1 MKKHFLSLM
10 LLSLLLHPAAA
21 QFREDF
27 DGATPAFTSQGLP
40 GWNAVTGDGTALF
53 TQRIDSGV
61 ATLRLDARHDKR
73 NIWYAFVH
81 RDASGPL
88 NLKNLAKPGYGLRIA
103 ARVKPS
109 HGPRRVNLY
118 LKSLASGDEFLR
130 EFDLPAAGQWHEI
143 SMTTGPFRHEAGKS
157 LLGQVSFMDW
167 GNTGVYE
174 LAVDYLRVDVVKL
187 AQAGPDKGQPLPYR
201 PPLADAA
208 QFGLEIPVAADV
220 TVDRQYPDVN
230 LAAWAADGGADGPL
244 LAVDGSRMALLR
256 WDLSAL
262 KGKQVKGPGQFEFYA
277 QSVYRLAQ
285 NPKDFGEVRIC
296 EVLGGTPD
304 WPEEGTT
311 LENLLGGRPEAE
323 VFNEQTI
330 VDVAVTPGPDGK
342 TTVTISQPVLQ
353 RLVDGRTKGLV
364 IKPLGA
370 ISAVLRDADA
380 EGGKYAAR
388 LRLNAE

>member
-1 MKKHFLSLM
+1 MKNPFLSVI
-10 LLSLLLHPAAA
+10 LLLLLQPAAA

-27 DGATPAFTSQGLP
+27 NAATPAFVSQGIP
-40 GWNAVTGDGTALF
+40 GWNAKTGDGTGIF
-53 TQRIDSGV
+53 TQRIENGV
-61 ATLRLDARHDKR
+61 ATLRLDARPDKR
-73 NIWYAFVH
+73 NIWWAFMH

-88 NLKNLAKPGYGLRIA
+88 DLKNLSKPGYGLRIT

-118 LKSLASGDEFLR
+118 LKSQSSEDDFLR
-130 EFDLPAAGQWHEI
+130 EFDLPVANQWYEI
-143 SMTTGPFRHEAGKS
+143 SMTTGAFRHAAGRP

-174 LAVDYLRVDVVKL
+174 LAVDYLQVDVVKL
-187 AQAGPDKGQPLPYR
+187 AQAGPDKGLPLPYR

-220 TVDRQYPDVN
+220 TLDRQYADVN
-230 LAAWAADGGADGPL
+230 LAAWVADGTAGGPL

-262 KGKQVKGPGQFEFYA
+262 KGKKVKGPGQFEFYA

-296 EVLGGTPD
+296 EVLGGKPG
-304 WPEEGTT
+304 WSEESIT
-311 LENLLGGRPEAE
+311 LDGLLEGQPEAA

-353 RLVDGRTKGLV
+353 RLVDGTTKGLV

-380 EGGKYAAR
+380 DGGKYAAR

>member
-1 MKKHFLSLM
+1 MKNPFLSVI
-10 LLSLLLHPAAA
+10 LLLLLHPAAA

-27 DGATPAFTSQGLP
+27 NAATPAFVSQGIP
-40 GWNAVTGDGTALF
+40 GWNAKTGDGTGIF
-53 TQRIDSGV
+53 TQRIENGV
-61 ATLRLDARHDKR
+61 ATLRLDARQDKR
-73 NIWYAFVH
+73 NIWWAFLH

-88 NLKNLAKPGYGLRIA
+88 DLKNLSKPGYGLRIT

-118 LKSLASGDEFLR
+118 LKSQSSEDDFLR
-130 EFDLPAAGQWHEI
+130 EFDLPTAGQWYEI
-143 SMTTGPFRHEAGKS
+143 SMTTGTFRHAAGRP

-174 LAVDYLRVDVVKL
+174 LAVDYLQVDVVKL
-187 AQAGPDKGQPLPYR
+187 DRAGPDKGQPLPYR

-208 QFGLEIPVAADV
+208 QFGLEMPVAADV
-220 TVDRQYPDVN
+220 TLDRQYADVN
-230 LAAWAADGGADGPL
+230 LAAWVADGTAGGPL
-244 LAVDGSRMALLR
+244 LAVDGSRVALLR

-262 KGKQVKGPGQFEFYA
+262 KGKKVKGQGQFEFYA

-296 EVLGGTPD
+296 EVLGGPPG
-304 WPEEGTT
+304 WSEESIT
-311 LENLLGGRPEAE
+311 LDGFLAGQPEAA

-353 RLVDGRTKGLV
+353 RLVDGTTKGLV

-380 EGGKYAAR
+380 DGGRYAAR
-388 LRLNAE
+388 LRLNVE

>member
-1 MKKHFLSLM
+1 MKNHFFSVILPLF
-10 LLSLLLHPAAA
+10 LLHPATA

-27 DGATPAFTSQGLP
+27 NAATPAFTSQGLP
-40 GWNAVTGDGTALF
+40 GWNAITGDGTGIF
-53 TQRIDSGV
+53 TQRIENGA
-61 ATLRLDARHDKR
+61 ATLRLDARPDKR
-73 NIWYAFVH
+73 NIWYAFIH

-88 NLKNLAKPGYGLRIA
+88 NLKNLGKPGYGLRIT

-118 LKSLASGDEFLR
+118 LKSQSSDDDFLR
-130 EFDLPAAGQWHEI
+130 EFDLPVADEWYEI
-143 SMTTGPFRHEAGKS
+143 SMTTANFRHTAGRP

-174 LAVDYLRVDVVKL
+174 LAVDYLQVDVVKL
-187 AQAGPDKGQPLPYR
+187 SQASPDQGQPLPYR

-230 LAAWAADGGADGPL
+230 LAAWVADGGANGPL
-244 LAVDGSRMALLR
+244 LAVDGSRIALLR
-256 WDLSAL
+256 WDLSSL
-262 KGKQVKGPGQFEFYA
+262 KGKKVKGPGQFEFYA

-304 WPEEGTT
+304 WTEDRIT
-311 LENLLGGRPEAE
+311 LENLLQGRPEAE

-330 VDVAVTPGPDGK
+330 VDVAVTPGPGGK
-342 TTVTISQPVLQ
+342 TVVTISQPVLQ

-380 EGGKYAAR
+380 DEGKYAAR

>member
-1 MKKHFLSLM
+1 MKNLSLCVL
-10 LLSLLLHPAAA
+10 LLSLLLPPAAA

-27 DGATPAFTSQGLP
+27 DAATPGFTSQGLP

-61 ATLRLDARHDKR
+61 ATLRLDARPDKR

-88 NLKNLAKPGYGLRIA
+88 NLKNLARPGYGLRIT

-130 EFDLPAAGQWHEI
+130 EFDLPAAGQWYEI
-143 SMTTGPFRHEAGKS
+143 SMTTGPFRHQAGKS

-167 GNTGVYE
+167 GNTAVYE

-187 AQAGPDKGQPLPYR
+187 AQAGPDQGQPLPYR

-208 QFGLEIPVAADV
+208 GFGLEIPVAADV

-230 LAAWAADGGADGPL
+230 LAPWVADGAADGPL

-277 QSVYRLAQ
+277 RSVYRLAQ
-285 NPKDFGEVRIC
+285 NPKDFGEVRIS
-296 EVLGGTPD
+296 EILGGTPD
-304 WPEEGTT
+304 WPEESIT
-311 LENLLGGRPEAE
+311 LEGLLGGRPEAE

-330 VDVAVTPGPDGK
+330 VDVAVTPGPGGK
-342 TTVTISQPVLQ
+342 TIVTISQPVLQ

-364 IKPLGA
+364 IRPLGA

-380 EGGKYAAR
+380 AGGRYAAR
-388 LRLNAE
+388 LRLNVE

>member
-1 MKKHFLSLM
+1 MKSR
-10 LLSLLLHPAAA
+10 LLSLLLLLFPLHPAAA

-27 DGATPAFTSQGLP
+27 DAATPAFASQGLP
-40 GWNAVTGDGTALF
+40 GWNAVTGDGTGIF
-53 TQRIDSGV
+53 TQRIQNGA
-61 ATLRLDARHDKR
+61 ATLRLDARQDKR
-73 NIWYAFVH
+73 NIWYAFIH

-88 NLKNLAKPGYGLRIA
+88 NLKNLGRPGYGLRIT

-118 LKSLASGDEFLR
+118 LKSLASDDEFLR
-130 EFDLPAAGQWHEI
+130 EFDLPVANQWYEI
-143 SMTTGPFRHEAGKS
+143 SMTTGTFRHEAGRP

-174 LAVDYLRVDVVKL
+174 LAVDYLQVDVVQL
-187 AQAGPDKGQPLPYR
+187 SQAGPDKGRPLPYR

-230 LAAWAADGGADGPL
+230 LAAWVADGTAGPL
-244 LAVDGSRMALLR
+244 LAVDGSRVALLR

-262 KGKQVKGPGQFEFYA
+262 KGKKVKGPGQFEFYA
-277 QSVYRLAQ
+277 HSVYRLAQ

-296 EVLGGTPD
+296 EVMGGTPG
-304 WPEEGTT
+304 WPEESIT
-311 LENLLGGRPEAE
+311 LEGLLGGRPEAE

-342 TTVTISQPVLQ
+342 TTVTLSQPVLQ
-353 RLVDGRTKGLV
+353 RLVDGTTKGLV
-364 IKPLGA
+364 IRPLGA

-380 EGGKYAAR
+380 AGGRYAAR
-388 LRLNAE
+388 LRLNVE

>member
-1 MKKHFLSLM
+1 MKNHFLSVI
-10 LLSLLLHPAAA
+10 LLLFLLHPAVA

-27 DGATPAFTSQGLP
+27 EAATPEFTSQGIP
-40 GWNAVTGDGTALF
+40 GWNAKTGDGTGIF
-53 TQRIDSGV
+53 TQRIADGV
-61 ATLRLDARHDKR
+61 ATLRLDARRDKR

-88 NLKNLAKPGYGLRIA
+88 NLDHLGKPGYGLRIA

-118 LKSLASGDEFLR
+118 LKSLASGDDFLR
-130 EFDLPAAGQWHEI
+130 EFDLPAASQWYEI
-143 SMTTGPFRHEAGKS
+143 SMTTGSFRHTAGKS

-174 LAVDYLRVDVVKL
+174 LAVDYLQVDVVEL
-187 AQAGPDKGQPLPYR
+187 AKAGPDKGLPLPYR

-208 QFGLEIPVAADV
+208 LFGLEIPVAADV
-220 TVDRQYPDVN
+220 TVDRQYADVN
-230 LAAWAADGGADGPL
+230 LAAWVADGAAGGPL

-256 WDLSAL
+256 WDFSAL
-262 KGKQVKGPGQFEFYA
+262 KGKKVKGPGQFEFYA

-296 EVLGGTPD
+296 EVLGGKPD
-304 WPEEGTT
+304 WPEASIT
-311 LENLLGGRPEAE
+311 LEGLLGGRPEAD

-364 IKPLGA
+364 IRPLGA

-380 EGGKYAAR
+380 DGGKYAAR
-388 LRLNAE
+388 LRLNVE

>member
-1 MKKHFLSLM
+1 MKKYV
-10 LLSLLLHPAAA
+10 LLVILLLVLLRPTAA

-27 DGATPAFTSQGLP
+27 EAATPDFKAQGIP
-40 GWNAVTGDGTALF
+40 GWNAVTGDGTGIF
-53 TQRIDSGV
+53 TQRIGDGV
-61 ATLRLDARHDKR
+61 ATLRLDARQDKR
-73 NIWYAFVH
+73 NIWYAFIQ
-81 RDASGPL
+81 RDAGGVL
-88 NLKNLAKPGYGLRIA
+88 NLPQLSKPGYGLRIT

-118 LKSLASGDEFLR
+118 LKSLTSGDDFLR
-130 EFDLPAAGQWHEI
+130 EFDLPAANQWYEI
-143 SMTTGPFRHEAGKS
+143 SMTTGSFRHAAGKP

-167 GNTGVYE
+167 GNTGIYE
-174 LAVDYLRVDVVKL
+174 LAVDYLQVDVVKL
-187 AQAGPDKGQPLPYR
+187 SQAGPDKGLPLPYR

-208 QFGLEIPVAADV
+208 QFGLELLVAADV
-220 TVDRQYPDVN
+220 TVDRQYPEVN
-230 LAAWAADGGADGPL
+230 LAAWVADGKANGPL
-244 LAVDGSRMALLR
+244 LAVDGSRMAVLR

-262 KGKQVKGPGQFEFYA
+262 KGKKVKGPGQFEFYS
-277 QSVYRLAQ
+277 QSVYRLAR

-296 EVLGGTPD
+296 EILGGPPD
-304 WPEEGTT
+304 WPEESVT
-311 LENLLGGRPEAE
+311 LESLLGGQPEAA

-342 TTVTISQPVLQ
+342 TVVTISQPVLQ
-353 RLVDGRTKGLV
+353 RLVDGQTKGLV

-380 EGGKYAAR
+380 DGGKYAAR

>member
-1 MKKHFLSLM
+1 MKNPSLCAM

-27 DGATPAFTSQGLP
+27 NAATPAFASQGLP

-61 ATLRLDARHDKR
+61 ATLRLDARPDKR

-81 RDASGPL
+81 RDAGGPL
-88 NLKNLAKPGYGLRIA
+88 NLENLAKPGYGLRIM

-130 EFDLPAAGQWHEI
+130 EFDLPAADQWYEI
-143 SMTTGPFRHEAGKS
+143 SMTTGTFRHVAGRP
-157 LLGQVSFMDW
+157 LLSQVSFMDW
-167 GNTGVYE
+167 GNTDVYE

-187 AQAGPDKGQPLPYR
+187 DRAGPDQGQPLPYR

-230 LAAWAADGGADGPL
+230 LAAWVADGGAGGPL

-262 KGKQVKGPGQFEFYA
+262 KGKKVKGPGQFEFYA

-296 EVLGGTPD
+296 EVLGGTAD

-311 LENLLGGRPEAE
+311 LENLLGGRLEAD

-342 TTVTISQPVLQ
+342 TVVTISQPVLQ
-353 RLVDGRTKGLV
+353 RLVDGQTNGLV

-380 EGGKYAAR
+380 DGGKYAAR
-388 LRLNAE
+388 LRLNVE

>member
-1 MKKHFLSLM
+1 MTKPFPLAILLWLSFQ
-10 LLSLLLHPAAA
+10 PAAA

-27 DGATPAFTSQGLP
+27 NAATPAFTSQGVP
-40 GWNAVTGDGTALF
+40 GWNAKTGDGTGIF
-53 TQRIDSGV
+53 TQRIENGV
-61 ATLRLDARHDKR
+61 VTLRLDARQDKR
-73 NIWYAFVH
+73 NIWWAFLH

-88 NLKNLAKPGYGLRIA
+88 NLNNLSKPGYGLRIT

-118 LKSLASGDEFLR
+118 LKSQSSGDDFLR
-130 EFDLPAAGQWHEI
+130 EFDLPAADQWYEI
-143 SMTTGPFRHEAGKS
+143 SMTTGTFRHAAGKP

-174 LAVDYLRVDVVKL
+174 LAVDYLQVDVVKL
-187 AQAGPDKGQPLPYR
+187 DRAGPDKGLPLPYR
-201 PPLADAA
+201 PPLADAT
-208 QFGLEIPVAADV
+208 QFGLELPVAADV
-220 TVDRQYPDVN
+220 TLDRQYPDLN
-230 LAAWAADGGADGPL
+230 LAAWVADGGANGPL
-244 LAVDGSRMALLR
+244 LAVDGSRIVLLR

-262 KGKQVKGPGQFEFYA
+262 KGKKVKGPGQFEFYA

-296 EVLGGTPD
+296 EILGGPPD
-304 WPEEGTT
+304 WPEESVT
-311 LENLLGGRPEAE
+311 LENLLGGQPEAG

-380 EGGKYAAR
+380 DGGKYAAR
-388 LRLNAE
+388 LRLNVE